1 MLQEISIKNFAI
13 IEEIHLSFESGMTI
27 LTGETGAGKSIII
40 DAMSLLLGGR
50 ASSDFVR
57 HGANKA
63 EIEGLFFFD
72 KTPELKAV
80 LLELGFEEVDSE
92 IILRREIFANG
103 RSVCRINGQMVNL
116 ATLRQVGELL
126 VDIHGQH
133 DSQELM
139 NPKSHL
145 RLLDEFGDEAF
156 DQIKNNYKLKFEN
169 FKNLRQQ
176 LNLRQKNEQE
186 FAQRIEILQF
196 QAEEI
201 EAAEINL
208 EEDEQL
214 VNRRE
219 KLNNIKNI
227 ADSLS
232 SAYLALDDED
242 NDYSSLN
249 NIRTT
254 MTELDKISNFDNDYQ
269 ELADKTA
276 ESYYVLEEVANQIQR
291 IMSDLEFNQ
300 AELLQI
306 EDRIMT
312 LTTLKKKYGPEL
324 SDVMNYLEKVQ
335 LELSELTG
343 SENDSENLEN
353 SVKVAQVQLIEASK
367 KLNEA
372 RHKIAKEVEKDIKHE
387 LSELYMEKADFK
399 VSFEGAKFSAN
410 GNEHVEFFIQTNPGE
425 GFKPLAK
432 TASGGE
438 LSRLMLAIKSSFSRR
453 ENKTAI
459 VFDEVDTGVSG
470 RVAQAIANKIYKI
483 ARHGQVLAISHLPQ
497 VVAIADRQFY
507 IEKASTDDI
516 TTSTVRKL
524 NAEERVN
531 EIAKMLAGE
540 DLTKEAL
547 AQAKRLLSK

>member
-57 HGANKA
+57 HGASKA
-63 EIEGLFFFD
+63 EIEGLFFFE
-72 KTPELKAV
+72 KTPELNSA
-80 LLELGFEEVDSE
+80 LLELGFEELDSE

-116 ATLRQVGELL
+116 TRLRQIGEFL

-145 RLLDEFGDEAF
+145 RLLDEFGDENF
-156 DQIKNNYKLKFEN
+156 EVIKNNYKNKFEN

-176 LNLRQKNEQE
+176 LNIRQKNEQE

-208 EEDEQL
+208 EEDELL

-232 SAYLALDDED
+232 TAYLALEDED

-254 MTELDKISNFDNDYQ
+254 MTELDRIGNFDKDYQ

-276 ESYYVLEEVANQIQR
+276 ESYYILEEVANQIQS
-291 IMSDLEFNQ
+291 IMSDLEFNP

-312 LTTLKKKYGPEL
+312 LTTLRKKYGPTL
-324 SDVMNYLEKVQ
+324 SDVINYLEKVQ

-343 SENDSENLEN
+343 SENDSVSLEK
-353 SVKVAQVQLIEASK
+353 SVKNAQVELLEASQ
-367 KLNEA
+367 EQIGRA
-372 RHKIAKEVEKDIKHE
+372 
-387 LSELYMEKADFK
+387 
-399 VSFEGAKFSAN
+399 
-410 GNEHVEFFIQTNPGE
+410 HV
-425 GFKPLAK
+425 
-432 TASGGE
+432 
-438 LSRLMLAIKSSFSRR
+438 
-453 ENKTAI
+453 
-459 VFDEVDTGVSG
+459 
-470 RVAQAIANKIYKI
+470 
-483 ARHGQVLAISHLPQ
+483 
-497 VVAIADRQFY
+497 
-507 IEKASTDDI
+507 
-516 TTSTVRKL
+516 
-524 NAEERVN
+524 
-531 EIAKMLAGE
+531 
-540 DLTKEAL
+540 
-547 AQAKRLLSK
+547 

>member
-40 DAMSLLLGGR
+40 DAMSLLLGER

-145 RLLDEFGDEAF
+145 RLLDEFGDEVF

-291 IMSDLEFNQ
+291 IMSDLEFNP

-367 KLNEA
+367 KNLMKHAIKLPKKLKKILNTNFLSFIWKKLISKLVLKGQSF
-372 RHKIAKEVEKDIKHE
+372 RQTGMSMLNSLFKPIREKDLNRWQKQ
-387 LSELYMEKADFK
+387 LRVVNF
-399 VSFEGAKFSAN
+399 
-410 GNEHVEFFIQTNPGE
+410 HV
-425 GFKPLAK
+425 
-432 TASGGE
+432 
-438 LSRLMLAIKSSFSRR
+438 
-453 ENKTAI
+453 
-459 VFDEVDTGVSG
+459 
-470 RVAQAIANKIYKI
+470 
-483 ARHGQVLAISHLPQ
+483 
-497 VVAIADRQFY
+497 
-507 IEKASTDDI
+507 
-516 TTSTVRKL
+516 
-524 NAEERVN
+524 
-531 EIAKMLAGE
+531 
-540 DLTKEAL
+540 
-547 AQAKRLLSK
+547 

>member
-291 IMSDLEFNQ
+291 IMSDLEFNP

-483 ARHGQVLAISHLPQ
+483 SQSGQVLCISHLPQ
-497 VVAIADRQFY
+497 VVAIADTQY
-507 IEKASTDDI
+507 HIEKIQLTDS

-524 NAEERVN
+524 TFEEREI
-531 EIAKMLAGE
+531 EIAKMLAGD
-540 DLTKEAL
+540 DLTPEAL
-547 AQAKRLLSK
+547 AQAKKLLEK

>member
-57 HGANKA
+57 HGASKA
-63 EIEGLFFFD
+63 EIEGLFFFE
-72 KTPELKAV
+72 KTPELNSA
-80 LLELGFEEVDSE
+80 LLELGFEELDSE

-116 ATLRQVGELL
+116 TRLRQIGEFL

-145 RLLDEFGDEAF
+145 RLLDEFGDENF
-156 DQIKNNYKLKFEN
+156 EVIKNNYKNKFEN

-176 LNLRQKNEQE
+176 LNIRQKNEQE

-208 EEDEQL
+208 EEDELL

-232 SAYLALDDED
+232 TAYLALEDED

-254 MTELDKISNFDNDYQ
+254 MTELDRIGNFDKDYQ

-276 ESYYVLEEVANQIQR
+276 ESYYILEEVANQIQS
-291 IMSDLEFNQ
+291 IMSDLEFNP

-312 LTTLKKKYGPEL
+312 LTTLRKKYGPTL
-324 SDVMNYLEKVQ
+324 SDVINYLEKVQ

-343 SENDSENLEN
+343 SENDSVSLEK
-353 SVKVAQVQLIEASK
+353 SVKNAQVELLEASQE
-367 KLNEA
+367 LNKA
-372 RHKIAKEVEKDIKHE
+372 RHQIAKEIKKISSMNFQNFIWKR
-387 LSELYMEKADFK
+387 LILKSVLIVRNFQQMVMSMSNFSFK
-399 VSFEGAKFSAN
+399 LIQVRVSN
-410 GNEHVEFFIQTNPGE
+410 HWQ
-425 GFKPLAK
+425 KPL
-432 TASGGE
+432 
-438 LSRLMLAIKSSFSRR
+438 L
-453 ENKTAI
+453 
-459 VFDEVDTGVSG
+459 
-470 RVAQAIANKIYKI
+470 
-483 ARHGQVLAISHLPQ
+483 
-497 VVAIADRQFY
+497 VVNFH
-507 IEKASTDDI
+507 
-516 TTSTVRKL
+516 V
-524 NAEERVN
+524 
-531 EIAKMLAGE
+531 
-540 DLTKEAL
+540 
-547 AQAKRLLSK
+547 

>member
-214 VNRRE
+214 INRRE

-291 IMSDLEFNQ
+291 IMSDLEFNP

-438 LSRLMLAIKSSFSRR
+438 LSRLMLAIK
-453 ENKTAI
+453 
-459 VFDEVDTGVSG
+459 
-470 RVAQAIANKIYKI
+470 
-483 ARHGQVLAISHLPQ
+483 
-497 VVAIADRQFY
+497 
-507 IEKASTDDI
+507 
-516 TTSTVRKL
+516 
-524 NAEERVN
+524 
-531 EIAKMLAGE
+531 
-540 DLTKEAL
+540 
-547 AQAKRLLSK
+547 

>member
-57 HGANKA
+57 HGASKA
-63 EIEGLFFFD
+63 EIEGLFFFE
-72 KTPELKAV
+72 KTPELNSA
-80 LLELGFEEVDSE
+80 LLELGFEELDSE

-116 ATLRQVGELL
+116 TRLRQIGEFL

-145 RLLDEFGDEAF
+145 RLLDEFGDENF
-156 DQIKNNYKLKFEN
+156 EVIKNNYKNKFEN

-186 FAQRIEILQF
+186 FAQRIEIIQF

-208 EEDEQL
+208 EEDELL

-232 SAYLALDDED
+232 TAYLALEDED

-254 MTELDKISNFDNDYQ
+254 MTELDRIGNFDKDYQ

-276 ESYYVLEEVANQIQR
+276 ESYYILEEVANQIQS
-291 IMSDLEFNQ
+291 IMSDLEFNP

-312 LTTLKKKYGPEL
+312 LTTLRKKYGPTL
-324 SDVMNYLEKVQ
+324 SDVINYLEKVQ

-343 SENDSENLEN
+343 SENDSVSLEK
-353 SVKVAQVQLIEASK
+353 SVKNAQVELLEASQE
-367 KLNEA
+367 LNKA
-372 RHKIAKEVEKDIKHE
+372 RHQIAKEIEKDIKHE

-399 VSFEGAKFSAN
+399 VSFDSAKFSSN

-470 RVAQAIANKIYKI
+470 RVAQAIANKIHKI
-483 ARHGQVLAISHLPQ
+483 ASHGQVLAISHLPQ

-524 NAEERVN
+524 NFDERVK

-540 DLTKEAL
+540 DLTEEAL
-547 AQAKRLLSK
+547 AQAKRLLTN

>member
-57 HGANKA
+57 HGASKA
-63 EIEGLFFFD
+63 EIEGLFFFE
-72 KTPELKAV
+72 KTPELNSA
-80 LLELGFEEVDSE
+80 LLELGFEELDSE

-116 ATLRQVGELL
+116 TRLRQIGEFL

-145 RLLDEFGDEAF
+145 RLLDEFGDENF
-156 DQIKNNYKLKFEN
+156 EVIKNNYKNKFEN

-176 LNLRQKNEQE
+176 LNIRQKNEQE
-186 FAQRIEILQF
+186 VAQRIELLQF

-208 EEDEQL
+208 EEDELL

-232 SAYLALDDED
+232 TAYLALEDED

-254 MTELDKISNFDNDYQ
+254 MTELDRIGNFDKDYQ

-276 ESYYVLEEVANQIQR
+276 ESYYILEEVANQIQS
-291 IMSDLEFNQ
+291 IMSDLEFNP

-312 LTTLKKKYGPEL
+312 LTTLRKKYGPTL
-324 SDVMNYLEKVQ
+324 SDVINYLEKVQ

-343 SENDSENLEN
+343 SENDSVSLEK
-353 SVKVAQVQLIEASK
+353 SVKNAQVELLEASQE
-367 KLNEA
+367 LNKA
-372 RHKIAKEVEKDIKHE
+372 RHQIAKEIEKDIKHE

-399 VSFEGAKFSAN
+399 VSFDSAKFSAN

-470 RVAQAIANKIYKI
+470 RVAQAIANKIHKI
-483 ARHGQVLAISHLPQ
+483 ASHGQVLAISHLPQ

-524 NAEERVN
+524 NFDERVK

-540 DLTKEAL
+540 DLTEEAL
-547 AQAKRLLSK
+547 AQAKRLLTN